1 MKKTILTLAFA
12 AGLTSFA
19 GNAKADVTADVNN
32 PQDFTQGVGS
42 TIWSGAY
49 GGNNTSS
56 AFNQGNGLINISDQG
71 GSWAIGANSGHAL
84 YVSVTGDFV
93 ATTKFNSYSFGYW
106 NSFGIGAFD
115 HSNFTGT
122 QDPNWIQNFIDA
134 PLGNGTGGLLTRS
147 SSGPSAGNYGGGS
160 TGMPQNVWLQ
170 LTRNGDIFSS
180 SYSINGSD
188 FTIYKEIT
196 KTLPSTLDVG
206 LAVASYTGGTASASF
221 SSFSVVNTVPEPST
235 YALFA
240 LGALALVVAYRRK
253 VA

>member
-1 MKKTILTLAFA
+1 MKKIILTLALA

-19 GNAKADVTADVNN
+19 GNAKADFTADLTN
-32 PQDFTQGVGS
+32 PQDFTQGIGS
-42 TIWSGAY
+42 TGWSGAY

-71 GSWAIGANSGHAL
+71 GSWASGANSGHAL
-84 YVSVTGDFV
+84 YISVTGDFV
-93 ATTKFNSYSFGYW
+93 ATTQFNSYSFGYW
-106 NSFGIGAFD
+106 NGFGIGAFD

-134 PLGNGTGGLLTRS
+134 PVGPTGGIMTRL
-147 SSGPSAGNYGGGS
+147 SSGQNAGNYGGGS
-160 TGMPQNVWLQ
+160 TGMPQNIWLQ
-170 LTRNGDIFSS
+170 LARKGDIFRS
-180 SYSINGSD
+180 SYSLNGSD
-188 FTIYKEIT
+188 FSIYKEIT
-196 KTLPSTLDVG
+196 KTLPGTVDVG

-221 SSFSVVNTVPEPST
+221 SNFSVVNTVPEPST

-240 LGALALVVAYRRK
+240 LGALALVVAYRRR